1 MSFLYEQS
9 SSEKC
14 RKEQRTLIMQ
24 EIYWRNP
31 PRITIYLVLAKLYLK
46 NPRKWTSKTYISMDL
61 AQSLMASNQTV
72 TAYKYNG
79 RTTIILTT
87 KHQDMVTGQVPY
99 PLQKAS
105 LDSQYQWLQ
114 CNPFS
119 LLDDWFSKQALQKK
133 ILNNKIQFNIFTKA
147 KGAKQDCINSA
158 VPSSS

>member
-1 MSFLYEQS
+1 
-9 SSEKC
+9 
-14 RKEQRTLIMQ
+14 MQ

-31 PRITIYLVLAKLYLK
+31 PRITIYLVLSKLYLK

-79 RTTIILTT
+79 RTAIILTT
-87 KHQDMVTGQVPY
+87 KHRDMVTGQVPY
-99 PLQKAS
+99 PPQKPS
-105 LDSQYQWLQ
+105 LDFQYQWLQ
-114 CNPFS
+114 CNPSS

-147 KGAKQDCINSA
+147 KGAKQYCINSA